1 MGMFDA
7 IDVSGSGLSAESL
20 RMDIVAEN
28 LANADSTAGVDGK
41 PYQRQ
46 EVQLQAAPGGPSFG
60 QTLDAAMGSSSTTTS
75 TNTNGQPGG
84 VRVTGIVSDTS
95 APRQVYD
102 PGNPAA
108 NKQGYVQMP
117 NVNSVEE
124 MTDLIDASR
133 AYEANVTSMQTD
145 KTMFTKTLSL
155 LQ

>member
-7 IDVSGSGLSAESL
+7 IDVSGTGLAAESL
-20 RMDIVAEN
+20 RMDVVAEN

-60 QTLDAAMGSSSTTTS
+60 QTLNAAMGSSGASS
-75 TNTNGQPGG
+75 SSDEPGG
-84 VRVTGIVSDTS
+84 VTVTGIVSDTS